1 MARAEARRVVVLD
14 RARRCAEET
23 VSGVVLDS
31 GVLSGSRVDE
41 LGYRSFIA
49 ELAAAMRVSESSVRV
64 LVEEARVLQESLPL
78 TRAALAAGEIG
89 YRHARVIV
97 DQVWS
102 LPDDAVPGFEERV
115 LPVARVMTPARFGVA
130 ARVLRERVHPETIR
144 ERRVKAER
152 GRGVEFSPAADGM
165 AWFGLK
171 HTAEIVTSLH
181 AATMAAAR
189 SLHEG
194 AGGVDGRTIQQIA
207 ADVLA
212 DVIVAG
218 HVLGGADGPL
228 DTSEPAAA
236 EPTTAESGAP
246 ATAETAIAGP
256 APAMG
261 SGAPAL
267 AAAPVDDDA
276 GEGLARFRAVLG
288 IGDRRLSIRPTVM
301 VTVPALTLLDLDAEP
316 ATLDGYG
323 PIDPET
329 AKRLAGNAPSFTRIL
344 THPET
349 GAVLS
354 VGRDSYTV
362 PADLK
367 RALRI
372 RDQTCR
378 FPGCNR
384 KAGNSDIDHTVD
396 WQYGGQTALTNLA
409 HLCRTHHTLKHR
421 TRWNVTQHPDGV
433 LQWSSPHGDTHFT
446 YPAHRLPTPAPAPA
460 RPPSRA
466 RELLDA
472 LLPPP
477 RELPTEPPF

>member
-1 MARAEARRVVVLD
+1 M
-14 RARRCAEET
+14 
-23 VSGVVLDS
+23 VLDS

-115 LPVARVMTPARFGVA
+115 LPVAKTMTSARFGTA
-130 ARVLRERVHPETIR
+130 ARVLRERLHPETIR

-152 GRGVEFSPAADGM
+152 GRGVEFCPAADGM

-171 HTAEIVTSLH
+171 HTAEIVSSLH

-218 HVLGGADGPL
+218 HVLGGTGGPL
-228 DTSEPAAA
+228 TEQAP
-236 EPTTAESGAP
+236 AP
-246 ATAETAIAGP
+246 ATGEPAETVPAEP
-256 APAMG
+256 APTVPAD
-261 SGAPAL
+261 SLPAEPVLSASAAGA
-267 AAAPVDDDA
+267 DDGGEGA
-276 GEGLARFRAVLG
+276 GEGLAGFRAVLG
-288 IGDRRLSIRPTVM
+288 VGDRRLSIRPTVM
-301 VTVPALTLLDLDAEP
+301 VTVPVLTLLDLDDEP
-316 ATLDGYG
+316 AILDGYG

-329 AKRLAGNAPSFTRIL
+329 AKRLAGNASSFTRIL

-367 RALRI
+367 RALRV

-384 KAGNSDIDHTVD
+384 KAVNSDIDHTVD
-396 WQYGGQTALTNLA
+396 WQHGGQTALTNLA
-409 HLCRTHHTLKHR
+409 HLCRKHHTVKHR
-421 TRWNVTQHPDGV
+421 TRWDVTQHADGV
-433 LQWSSPHGDTHFT
+433 LEWSTPHGDTHFT
-446 YPAHRLPTPAPAPA
+446 YPAHRLPTPAPA